1 MACVLILRPSVV
13 STYRAR
19 RSLLLCFT
27 AAHFFWNAGSSAC
40 FNKPWTIRQSASD
53 GMKPT
58 EHANLELVQVLEEV
72 SLGYLQRLA
81 DQLAEAGVA
90 LVEPPTRGDYQ
101 R

>member
-1 MACVLILRPSVV
+1 
-13 STYRAR
+13 
-19 RSLLLCFT
+19 
-27 AAHFFWNAGSSAC
+27 
-40 FNKPWTIRQSASD
+40 
-53 GMKPT
+53 MKPT